1 MSASYSIK
9 NSYLGLKIFTFKNSK
24 HDKVGKLLWDVINI
38 IMQNGLKDDTK
49 KIITKKIT
57 TKKDD
62 NIF

>member
-1 MSASYSIK
+1 MSANYSIK

-49 KIITKKIT
+49 KL
-57 TKKDD
+57 
-62 NIF
+62 